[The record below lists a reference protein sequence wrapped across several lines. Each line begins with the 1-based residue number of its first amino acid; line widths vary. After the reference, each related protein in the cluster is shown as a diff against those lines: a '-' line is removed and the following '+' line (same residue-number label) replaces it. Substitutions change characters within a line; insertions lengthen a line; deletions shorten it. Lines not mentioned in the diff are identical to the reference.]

1 MLGYGK
7 VSLVRAVVTDLHFWV
22 PVIVLV
28 LGTALLLV
36 LR

>member
-1 MLGYGK
+1 ML
-7 VSLVRAVVTDLHFWV
+7 RAVVTDAHFWV
-22 PVIVLV
+22 PVVVLA

>member
-1 MLGYGK
+1 MPAYGK
-7 VSLVRAVVTDLHFWV
+7 VSILRAVVTDAHFWV